1 MMIFSISPC
10 APDAEMRYQ
19 SPRNMS
25 NQPCTARGVYP
36 AMSHPTADP
45 AVAVVAAR
53 FAGLEPPDPA
63 RSSVLEIGSATG
75 HHLLPLAMRWP
86 EARFTGIDIS
96 TDAVAMARDL
106 ATEAGL
112 SRRVDFIAC
121 ALEEFTPT
129 GQRYDFI
136 IAHGFFSW
144 VPDPVKRR
152 LLAFC
157 AEHLSPQGLAVVS
170 FNVEA
175 GWRGRME
182 LARMARALQE
192 ADGGLDEMAALQQ
205 LKSSVNEPVP
215 LAVIDDMLAKGRAI
229 LPFDDFAPVNDP
241 WRLDSFV
248 AAAGSA
254 GLRWIGESHVA
265 DNRPPGWT
273 ADDEAGAARI
283 RSAMTPVEFHQWMD
297 ERSGRTFRSALLCR
311 ADGPAPARMKASDV
325 FSFALRPATPEPPP
339 GSATALRIH
348 QALMTDWPSAPPA
361 EVLIGRLQDIPQ
373 QEIARE
379 ICDMMIRGWLWTR
392 SGPLDIPAIVPAF
405 PALDPLRMAC
415 AKRRLPVVDAWHR
428 PCVFPKN
435 QYAVLECIDGSL
447 TPDELET
454 RAAEISPK
462 LDFKLW
468 LAHIRERG
476 MLLPRE

>member
-1 MMIFSISPC
+1 MTFRDFPG
-10 APDAEMRYQ
+10 AVYAEMRYQ
-19 SPRNMS
+19 SPRSMS
-25 NQPCTARGVYP
+25 KQPSTARGVYP

-63 RSSVLEIGSATG
+63 RSSFLEIGCATG

-86 EARFTGIDIS
+86 QARFTGIDIS
-96 TDAVAMARDL
+96 TDAVAMAVDL

-112 SRRVDFIAC
+112 NRRVDFLAC

-157 AEHLSPQGLAVVS
+157 AEHLSPHGLAVVS

-182 LARMARALQE
+182 LVRMARALQE
-192 ADGGLDEMAALQQ
+192 TDGGLDEMAALQR

-215 LAVIDDMLAKGRAI
+215 LAVINDMLAKGQAI

-254 GLRWIGESHVA
+254 GLRWIGESRVA
-265 DNRPPGWT
+265 DNRPPGWS
-273 ADDEAGAARI
+273 ADDEAGAAAI
-283 RSAMTPVEFHQWMD
+283 RSTMTPVEFHQWID

-311 ADGPAPARMKASDV
+311 ADVPASARMKASDV

-348 QALMTDWPSAPPA
+348 QALMTDWPSAPQA
-361 EVLIGRLQDIPQ
+361 EALISRLRDIPP

-379 ICDMMIRGWLWTR
+379 ICEMIIGGRLWAR
-392 SGPLDIPAIVPAF
+392 SEPLDIPTVPPYC

-428 PCVFPKN
+428 PCVFPDN
-435 QYAVLECIDGSL
+435 QYPVLECIDGSL
-447 TPDELET
+447 TPGELEN
-454 RAAEISPK
+454 RAAKITPK
-462 LDFKLW
+462 LDFKRW
-468 LAHIRERG
+468 LAHIHERG
-476 MLLPRE
+476 ILLHCE